1 MKIVKYCLALL
12 PIVLAGAFIYSQ
24 LKPLSQLVVAKSDD
38 TLVVN
43 TAEPKYINE
52 QELWTLIGNYKQENN
67 LQVPIRDE
75 SLCTIAKMRLGVV
88 ANDWSHDGFEQN
100 WKWNLVVFNHMSENL
115 AKNHHNATAVITS
128 WVNSPPHKKVLD
140 EDNTH
145 ACIQCANINQTN
157 YCVYISAI

>member
-52 QELWTLIGNYKQENN
+52 QELWTLIGNYKQKNS

-75 SLCTIAKMRLGVV
+75 RLCTIAKMRLGVV
-88 ANDWSHDGFEQN
+88 ANDWSHDGFFGGWVEKIYPYSDM
-100 WKWNLVVFNHMSENL
+100 WENL
-115 AKNHHNATAVITS
+115 AKDQDSANQVLQDWI
-128 WVNSPPHKKVLD
+128 NSPVHNSVLLRNYSD
-140 EDNTH
+140 
-145 ACIQCANINQTN
+145 ACVQCANINQTN